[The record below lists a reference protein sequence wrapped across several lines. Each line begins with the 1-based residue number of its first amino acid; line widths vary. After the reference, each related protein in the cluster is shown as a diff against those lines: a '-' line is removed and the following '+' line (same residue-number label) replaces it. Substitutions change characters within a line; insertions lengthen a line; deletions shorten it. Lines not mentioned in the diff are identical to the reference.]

1 MILNRKNNKHDIN
14 QEHVINEVIKALK
27 NLIFVVDKENQ
38 SLRIGKVS
46 ALKNIIEEKVTA
58 LQAFTNSQNIIEN
71 FLRQD
76 GTFKQESSSMNKL
89 QKLLAELSVV
99 NRENDVLIR
108 SNLEVSNI
116 LVEMYKENKTDVAL
130 FLLLSLLS
138 VCPLVYVCSN
148 RDLLPSFTM
157 VLTGTRSRTSKPL
170 TTKSTL

>member
-116 LVEMYKENKTDVAL
+116 LVEMYKENKTDEIIRQFGYNKDGKVSVAAN
-130 FLLLSLLS
+130 
-138 VCPLVYVCSN
+138 VAHVM
-148 RDLLPSFTM
+148 PSIG
-157 VLTGTRSRTSKPL
+157 LNSKV
-170 TTKSTL
+170 